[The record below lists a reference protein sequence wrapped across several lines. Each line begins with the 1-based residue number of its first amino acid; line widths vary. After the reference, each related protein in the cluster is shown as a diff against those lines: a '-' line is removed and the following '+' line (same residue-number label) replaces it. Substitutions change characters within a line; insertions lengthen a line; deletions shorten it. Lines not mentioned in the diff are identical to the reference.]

1 MNGKK
6 GQGHP
11 SKRTKANGRGRGQ
24 VGNARGRGMAKPEAS
39 EARGRAELST
49 RKIRF
54 QKPAEVDEIYL
65 VVSLNGGTPQTPQND
80 HFQ

>member
-1 MNGKK
+1 MERNDKVI
-6 GQGHP
+6 HP
-11 SKRTKANGRGRGQ
+11 SGQ
-24 VGNARGRGMAKPEAS
+24 KPMAAAGAELVMPEAVGWPNLKLRR
-39 EARGRAELST
+39 RGEELNPST